1 MRVRRRGNRVVTEEI
16 IRAALAE
23 GGVAYGSTASVVRNR
38 AWGRH
43 SLAPPAS
50 GFAPLRR
57 RLGFEIAA
65 AWTVPA
71 EHRFIWVLR
80 HPDGWPAF
88 QEADERYFAS
98 PERKAFDPD
107 PARLIEEQRNTPLTD
122 IGVER

>member
-1 MRVRRRGNRVVTEEI
+1 MATQLRDYRI
-16 IRAALAE
+16 AAGELDQFVDE
-23 GGVAYGSTASVVRNR
+23 WRMK
-38 AWGRH
+38 
-43 SLAPPAS
+43 L
-50 GFAPLRR
+50 APLRR

-88 QEADERYFAS
+88 QDADEQYFAS
-98 PERKAFDPD
+98 PERKTFDPD
-107 PARLIEEQRNTPLTD
+107 PARLIEEQCNTPLTD